1 MRKVKKNVVFKR
13 KTGENGENFAEI
25 YIRFCGNLY
34 TLCGN
39 LYTLLRETGYGVGRK
54 GSPAHETE
62 DMEESGQ
69 RSGTD
74 NAKRTNSWTEK
85 AKTDL
90 T

>member
-13 KTGENGENFAEI
+13 KTGENGENFA
-25 YIRFCGNLY
+25 GNRLRAS
-34 TLCGN
+34 GN
-39 LYTLLRETGYGVGRK
+39 LYTLLRETSYGVGRK